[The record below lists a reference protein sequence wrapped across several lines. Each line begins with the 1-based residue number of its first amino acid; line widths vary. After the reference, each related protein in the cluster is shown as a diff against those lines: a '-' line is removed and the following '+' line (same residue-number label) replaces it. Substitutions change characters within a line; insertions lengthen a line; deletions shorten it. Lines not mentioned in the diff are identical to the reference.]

1 MKWRIWKERMQEFWN
16 LKNLRGLKGTLKKE
30 NIKKNPHKICLSLS
44 LSFPNTARRV
54 SLRSCRRD
62 LKMSLCCQGG
72 ALEKL
77 VLSWHLSHRHRNP
90 FPGLPGLFLLPGSG
104 QEGSTHTGALGSV
117 WQDPEEIR
125 AVLKQRRIRHCQQH
139 VSRCSMPQSLAVNS
153 LGQRSVPSWGVEGT
167 CIAPHET
174 GIQIIA
180 AAAVTEMINVFLLSF
195 VLSVSSSM
203 CNRCEE
209 KMVPF
214 MGKIRSANS

>member
-1 MKWRIWKERMQEFWN
+1 MYLKRKNARVLKLEKITRSER
-16 LKNLRGLKGTLKKE
+16 

-54 SLRSCRRD
+54 SLRSCGRD

-90 FPGLPGLFLLPGSG
+90 FPGLPGLFLLPGSE
-104 QEGSTHTGALGSV
+104 QEGSTPTGALGSV
-117 WQDPEEIR
+117 WQDPKEIT
-125 AVLKQRRIRHCQQH
+125 AVLKHRRIRHCQQH

-153 LGQRSVPSWGVEGT
+153 LGQRSVPSWGVDGT

-195 VLSVSSSM
+195 VLSVSSSV